1 MSVSNIMDNF
11 RAWFTSYEQND
22 EEDYCPLFSPPPPLP
37 PPSPPTGAPPQ
48 GVGCTITNH
57 HKFDDEDDAPY
68 VAIQQP
74 DATLFFRQQQQQQHV
89 LMPDN
94 TTTSGKN
101 KGKNTRR
108 YKSST
113 VQGESSTS
121 EEKQRRMMHR
131 DIERQRRQEMA
142 SLYASLRN
150 QLPLEYIKGKRSVS
164 DHVME
169 AVRYI
174 EHKQKSIRELEEKRD
189 MLRSWS
195 KNDDEGDCHVA
206 EAGASQAAATV
217 TVRPCLEGVEILIS
231 CGIPKLGF
239 RVSRAL
245 HLLGDQQGLQLLSC
259 VCSRVDDTLL
269 HTIRAQVSPHAR
281 VDFQELQRNLIY
293 ALNS

>member
-1 MSVSNIMDNF
+1 MDNF

-37 PPSPPTGAPPQ
+37 PPPPPTGAPPQ
-48 GVGCTITNH
+48 GGGCTITNH
-57 HKFDDEDDAPY
+57 HKFDDEDDAPV
-68 VAIQQP
+68 VAIQQTDP
-74 DATLFFRQQQQQQHV
+74 TLFFRRQQQQQQHV

-94 TTTSGKN
+94 TTSSGKN
-101 KGKNTRR
+101 KGKNMRR
-108 YKSST
+108 HYKSSA

-121 EEKQRRMMHR
+121 DEKHKRMMHR

-142 SLYASLRN
+142 SLYASLRF

-169 AVRYI
+169 AAKYI

-189 MLRSWS
+189 KLRSWS
-195 KNDDEGDCHVA
+195 KNGDDGGGHVA
-206 EAGASQAAATV
+206 SAAV

-231 CGIPKLGF
+231 CGIPKQGF

-269 HTIRAQVSPHAR
+269 HTIRAQVSSHAR